1 MRALP
6 VPVRFYP
13 DETVSSFFSRLCAAN
28 QISEYEAWRA
38 LRQEDPELGIAV
50 TPPIARVAI
59 EELGGLRRDAMLRI
73 RRSYSTC
80 KHDPTMWVRAC
91 TFCNGRGFGPTTL
104 CRRCARGDLVFVERS
119 SGPICVRHARWHS
132 NGLDIDVR
140 DYFPS
145 LIAQKRLNGSLR
157 LSALAYR
164 SPVATVARDIVNE
177 WWHPARLSPEQIGL
191 EKELL
196 DLPRLVETMTALT
209 SPELHA
215 LLTHERASHRAI
227 AAVLMR
233 MGAVARAGGNITR
246 FTETIRVDEP
256 HAALHVGGEVWSL
269 TSSSSGPALGAPERL
284 WRRILTVR
292 AALLQH
298 RDVRQTP

>member
-59 EELGGLRRDAMLRI
+59 EELGGLRRDAMPRI
-73 RRSYSTC
+73 RRNYSTC
-80 KHDPTMWVRAC
+80 KHDPTLWVRAC
-91 TFCNGRGFGPTTL
+91 TFCNGQGFGPTTL
-104 CRRCARGDLVFVERS
+104 CRRCSRGDLVFVERF

-140 DYFPS
+140 DHLPS
-145 LIAQKRLNGSLR
+145 LIAQKRLNGSLHQQ
-157 LSALAYR
+157 LIGYR
-164 SPVATVARDIVNE
+164 TPIATIARDIIHE
-177 WWHPARLSPEQIGL
+177 WWHPARLSTEQIGL
-191 EKELL
+191 EEEITG
-196 DLPRLVETMTALT
+196 LPRLVETMAALA
-209 SPELHA
+209 SPALQT
-215 LLTHERASHRAI
+215 LLTYEHASYKAI

-233 MGAVARAGGNITR
+233 LGAAARADENVTR
-246 FTETIRVDEP
+246 FAETIGIDEP
-256 HAALHVGGEVWSL
+256 NSALHIGGEKWSL
-269 TSSSSGPALGAPERL
+269 MSSRSGPALEAPERL

-292 AALLQH
+292 AALLKH
-298 RDVRQTP
+298 RNVRRTL

>member
-59 EELGGLRRDAMLRI
+59 EELGGLRRDAMPRI

-91 TFCNGRGFGPTTL
+91 TFCNGQRFGPATL
-104 CRRCARGDLVFVERS
+104 CRRCSRGDLVFVERF

-140 DYFPS
+140 DHLPS
-145 LIAQKRLNGSLR
+145 LIAQKRLNGSLHQQ
-157 LSALAYR
+157 LIGYR
-164 SPVATVARDIVNE
+164 TPIATIARDIIHE
-177 WWHPARLSPEQIGL
+177 WWHPARLSTEHIGL
-191 EKELL
+191 EEEITG
-196 DLPRLVETMTALT
+196 LPRLVETMAALA
-209 SPELHA
+209 SPALQTLLNYEHA
-215 LLTHERASHRAI
+215 SYKAI

-233 MGAVARAGGNITR
+233 LGAVARAGENVTR
-246 FTETIRVDEP
+246 FAETIGIDEP
-256 HAALHVGGEVWSL
+256 NSALHIGGEKCSL
-269 TSSSSGPALGAPERL
+269 TSSRSGPALEAPERL

-292 AALLQH
+292 AALLKH
-298 RDVRQTP
+298 RNVRRTL